1 MPFGVVEVRLGKNG
15 LKNSGGLVL
24 EEMRKGM
31 YIYGPDQSAKFQK
44 H

>member
-1 MPFGVVEVRLGKNG
+1 MPLRVVEVRLAENG
-15 LKNSGGLVL
+15 LKNSRALLL